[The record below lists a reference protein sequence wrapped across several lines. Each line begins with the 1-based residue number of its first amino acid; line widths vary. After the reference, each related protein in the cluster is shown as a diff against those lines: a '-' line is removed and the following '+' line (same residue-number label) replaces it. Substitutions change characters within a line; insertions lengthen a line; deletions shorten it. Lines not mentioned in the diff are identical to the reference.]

1 MRIKREITIFSILE
15 FRDIEKHLEKR
26 AAEGWMLKKV
36 GTFLWNYEE
45 TTPQKVHFSIVFF
58 PKTTALEPEPSDNL
72 LMMREYCEKTGWKL
86 VAENGQM
93 QIFCNEEEKPLP
105 IETEACIQVENI
117 HQTAK
122 KNLTFVHWIL
132 LINAFMQLGLQAMQ
146 FIFDPLNWLGLGY
159 HFYLGLVWIALGIG
173 SATELIQYYTWYHK
187 AKRIAAEE
195 EELYLPKSHTIFR
208 GIYLGIA
215 FVSLILSILSIAEFT
230 SSKYGVLVIVYAIMA
245 IGVPLCV
252 SRLLKERKVSAK
264 KNRIAIVIL
273 AVIVSVGMTAYTFVS
288 IIKDFDNFFQKEKAV
303 SLQISDFIEVE
314 DEDFR
319 ESFRMSN
326 SPFISYVEG
335 YQAAKWEEGAEEI
348 MMIDYTILVIKAP
361 FCYDFCK
368 NELLKEY
375 SYLSDDVLIE
385 KSGYKKIDAAKWG
398 AEEVYCNYFDDEPSN
413 KFVVCYEDRM
423 IKIDFSWDVTDS
435 DMEKVSELILKK

>member
-1 MRIKREITIFSILE
+1 MRIKREIPIFSILE

-36 GTFLWNYEE
+36 GPFLWNYEE

-72 LMMREYCEKTGWKL
+72 LMMRENCEKTGWKL

-93 QIFCNEEEKPLP
+93 QIFCNEEENPLP

-122 KNLTFVHWIL
+122 KNQLFPHWIL
-132 LINAFMQLGLQAMQ
+132 LLTAFMQLGVQALQFVIA
-146 FIFDPLNWLGLGY
+146 PLNWLGMGFN
-159 HFYLGLVWIALGIG
+159 FYLCLVWIALGIG
-173 SATELIQYYTWYHK
+173 FATELVQYYTWYYK
-187 AKRIAAEE
+187 AKRIAVEE
-195 EELYLPKSHTIFR
+195 EKLYLPKSHKAFR
-208 GIYLGIA
+208 VIYLGIA

-252 SRLLKERKVSAK
+252 SRLLKERKVSAEN
-264 KNRIAIVIL
+264 NRIAIVVL
-273 AVIVSVGMTAYTFVS
+273 TVVVVVGMAAYIFVS
-288 IIKDFDNFFQKEKAV
+288 IVKDADNIFQKEKDV

-319 ESFRMSN
+319 ESYLVSN
-326 SPFISYVEG
+326 SQFISYVDG
-335 YQAAKWEEGAEEI
+335 FQAEKREEGAEEL
-348 MMIDYTILVIKAP
+348 MMIDYTILVIKVP
-361 FCYDFCK
+361 FLYDFCK

-375 SYLSDDVLIE
+375 RYLSDDVLIE
-385 KSGYKKIDAAKWG
+385 KSGYKKTDAAKWG
-398 AEEVYCNYFDDEPSN
+398 AEEVYCYYFDDEPSN
-413 KFVVCYEDRM
+413 KFVACYEDRM

-435 DMEKVSELILKK
+435 DMEKVCELMLKK